1 MWIDVYDAVTTKAGR
16 YVQGG
21 GCQGFSYGFAFDQHR
36 DGDEVNKTGDIEVLI
51 DPASAKYLNGAKI
64 DYVDNPRNEA
74 AENDLFVENRQF
86 LEMGL
91 DPITLEE
98 GLLKEVSEIAEK
110 YADRCD
116 RDKIPCR
123 SLWR

>member
-1 MWIDVYDAVTTKAGR
+1 
-16 YVQGG
+16 
-21 GCQGFSYGFAFDQHR
+21 
-36 DGDEVNKTGDIEVLI
+36 
-51 DPASAKYLNGAKI
+51 
-64 DYVDNPRNEA
+64 
-74 AENDLFVENRQF
+74 
-86 LEMGL
+86 MGL